1 MATIMTMPLERTMH
15 EAVSMGT
22 EDKMET
28 SRKFELPGNMGVS
41 ARGSCRQ

>member
-1 MATIMTMPLERTMH
+1 MTMSLERTMH

-28 SRKFELPGNMGVS
+28 SRKFELPGNMECLPGE
-41 ARGSCRQ
+41 AAGSE